1 MGAGGSVQKP
11 HESCSAAYLAEDA
24 GMADAAVAMDPASAS
39 DPSPRS
45 IADDLR
51 TAEVVKPVEAALHG
65 ASPPFLYVPGSGAL
79 GIGSMPENAGYFDP
93 PRQPTPRPIAR
104 KPCSSSSGACEDL
117 FAGWERE
124 DQHSR
129 ATQDATNAS

>member
-51 TAEVVKPVEAALHG
+51 TAEVVKPVEVRVDVGCTWSSCFEPG
-65 ASPPFLYVPGSGAL
+65 A
-79 GIGSMPENAGYFDP
+79 
-93 PRQPTPRPIAR
+93 
-104 KPCSSSSGACEDL
+104 
-117 FAGWERE
+117 
-124 DQHSR
+124 
-129 ATQDATNAS
+129 